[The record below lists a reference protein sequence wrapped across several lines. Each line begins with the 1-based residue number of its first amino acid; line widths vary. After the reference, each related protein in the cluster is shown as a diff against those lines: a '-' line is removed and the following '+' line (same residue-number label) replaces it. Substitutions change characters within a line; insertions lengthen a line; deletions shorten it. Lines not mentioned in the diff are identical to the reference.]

1 MSKELGAITPT
12 LKTGS
17 EPFHQKGQSFGFNL
31 IEFWQWSAS
40 DLITNTSRGVLA
52 EFIVAKALGVANGV
66 RYDWGAYD
74 LNFAVGDKT
83 LKIEIKSK
91 AFLQSWEQEKLELN
105 PLFVVKKSQQL
116 DEEKNKYSG
125 APKRQADIYVL
136 ALLAEK
142 DKSKIDPLDLAQW
155 TFFVLPTSVLNS
167 RERSQH
173 SIALNSLKDLPETI
187 EADFTTLKQAI
198 FKASEKV

>member
-1 MSKELGAITPT
+1 M
-12 LKTGS
+12 
-17 EPFHQKGQSFGFNL
+17 